1 MTPRTPPPWP
11 RASGRGFAAE
21 APPGRFI
28 VEASPWAEGTVLA
41 LYGELD
47 LDSVAGLR
55 AALDPALDEP
65 ATVVVVDCAG
75 LEFCD
80 SSGLNALLRAQAR
93 AADDGSRIELARPRS
108 LVLRMLELTGATDA
122 FRIRDTP
129 PG

>member
-1 MTPRTPPPWP
+1 
-11 RASGRGFAAE
+11 
-21 APPGRFI
+21 
-28 VEASPWAEGTVLA
+28 VEVSPWAEGTVLA

-55 AALDPALDEP
+55 AVLGTALAVP

-80 SSGLNALLRAQAR
+80 STGLNTLLHAQAR
-93 AADDGSRIELARPRS
+93 AAADGSRIELARPRA

-122 FRIRDTP
+122 FPIRDAP

>member
-1 MTPRTPPPWP
+1 MAPRKPSPGWTGDLDLAPD
-11 RASGRGFAAE
+11 
-21 APPGRFI
+21 APPGRFT
-28 VEASPWAEGTVLA
+28 VEVSPWAEGTVLA

-55 AALDPALDEP
+55 AVLGTALAVP

-80 SSGLNALLRAQAR
+80 STGLNTLLHAQAR
-93 AADDGSRIELARPRS
+93 AAADGSRIELARPRA

-122 FRIRDTP
+122 FPIRDAP